1 MAKIPFTPEQRRAI
15 EAIGHSVLVTAAA
28 GSGKTAVLAE
38 RCAYLVCDA
47 PPESHCDVDRLLV
60 LTFTDAAAGEMRGRI
75 VEALRQR
82 LERCPGDARLREQ
95 VALTDAA
102 QISTIHSFCLRLIR
116 RWFTEAQVDPAATL
130 LDEHEARLL
139 RRDALDEVLDEN
151 YARQDR
157 TECPLGTT
165 ADDADAE
172 SAFARLVDVYG
183 LGNDRQIAKLVLD
196 LDGFTTS
203 LVSPQSWLEEAV
215 ATPRDEPDRVILEV
229 LSTLPDELEW
239 QIEHG
244 QWQAATIDPSSP
256 AAAFARERIL
266 EHASQLRAWRE
277 SISDSPSGGEARLR
291 SLESVCDAMRDF
303 AFDRKRGPQLKKDTD
318 DETRRTVEAARKR
331 YSKIKELFKNRL
343 QNRYAL
349 FTLDE
354 WRDGLRRIVP
364 YIETIVSLVRQ
375 FRGAY
380 DARKREINVLD
391 FSDLERLA
399 HKILSDPSDARQ
411 PSPIARALHD
421 TYAYVLVDEF
431 QDINP
436 LQQEVLRLASH
447 EAADD
452 LPGNLFVVGDVKQSI
467 YRFRL
472 AEPALFVE
480 RLRRFCDDPT
490 RGEAISLQKNF
501 RSRAHVLD
509 AVNHVFSG
517 LMPPGAG
524 PVEYDDEAVLRPG
537 REEPDTPPSPVELHV
552 VDRAWQRDEPEDEDE
567 ESDGDA
573 ADTDTAP
580 TGDISERRLT
590 VPDDPSTW
598 APIEREGHLIGR
610 RIQAM
615 MQEEPSIRYGDVA
628 VLLRAAKVNAERIA
642 AMLTATHIPAY
653 AAVGGSLFAA
663 VEVRDVLAL
672 LQVLDNARQDI
683 PLAAVLRS
691 GMIAAP
697 LDEADLLRIRLLD
710 PKDDFYRVVHRYPR
724 EGADKDLR
732 GKVGAL
738 LQHIERLRAD
748 AACTA
753 PADLLW
759 RIYHEFGHLA
769 YCCGLPGGPQRR
781 ANLLEFHQ
789 LARSFGSFR
798 RQGLARFLR
807 FIEGMADEEAEV
819 PIASPIGE
827 AEDVVRIM
835 SIHQSKGLEF
845 PVVFVAGLGNRFNLG
860 DRSGRMVFARRARI
874 GLRDVDTD
882 DMIEYPSAAHAA
894 VVEEIER
901 EARAE
906 ELRVLYV
913 AMTRARDRLILVG
926 SQRHADRLLDQDTS
940 GPAGGISSLTT
951 HTAASFMDWL
961 VPVIRSGSHTIGT
974 GADDPFKSAAGGT
987 RFDVRVHTAESMTDW
1002 RTEAAGAGAN
1012 VKTREAVASL
1022 KPLPASEPMCP
1033 DDDAV
1038 ESVERRLAFV
1048 YPHLPTCVVPAT
1060 IAASEYKGLVDF
1072 AGAPEATI
1080 ADGTGPSAFAVPPS
1094 KYDEDGEDVAL
1105 HRGVVTHRILE
1116 RLDFQVA
1123 VDAGGVASEL
1133 QRMIDEGIV
1142 RAEDRDRVDVASLEW
1157 FVTTPLAAAI
1167 REAKA
1172 AFRREL
1178 QYVSAEPPS
1187 SFEDGIAAGRED
1199 FVLVRGVV
1207 DGILPVDGGLEVI
1220 DYKTDGIDASE
1231 VAQRAARYRPQV
1243 ALYAR
1248 AVSRLMD
1255 RPVTTCR
1262 LVFLTPRCIHEFD
1275 RSDID
1280 NP

>member
-15 EAIGHSVLVTAAA
+15 EAMGHSVVVTAAA

-47 PPESHCDVDRLLV
+47 PPEARCDVDRLLV

-82 LERCPGDARLREQ
+82 LECHPGDARLREQ

-116 RWFTEAQVDPAATL
+116 KWFTEAQVDPAATL
-130 LDEHEARLL
+130 LDEHEVRLL
-139 RRDALDEVLDEN
+139 RRDVLDEVLERN
-151 YARQDR
+151 YAQQDR
-157 TECPLGTT
+157 TACSLGTT
-165 ADDADAE
+165 GDDVGAA

-183 LGNDRQIAKLVLD
+183 LGSDRQIAKLVLD
-196 LDGFTTS
+196 LDEFTTS
-203 LVSPQSWLEEAV
+203 LVSPDSWLEDAV
-215 ATPRDEPDRVILEV
+215 AIPRDEPDRVILEV
-229 LSTLPDELEW
+229 LSTLPDELER

-244 QWQAATIDPSSP
+244 RLQADRIDTGIPH
-256 AAAFARERIL
+256 AAFAKDRIL
-266 EHASQLRAWRE
+266 THVAQLRAWRE
-277 SISDSPSGGEARLR
+277 SISDSASGTGARLR
-291 SLESVCDAMRDF
+291 SLESACDAIRDF
-303 AFDRKRGPQLKKDTD
+303 TFDRKSGPRLSKDTD

-331 YSKIKELFKNRL
+331 YSRIKDLFKNRL

-349 FTLDE
+349 FTPDE
-354 WRDGLRRIVP
+354 WRDGLHRIAP

-375 FRGAY
+375 FREAY
-380 DARKREINVLD
+380 DTRKRELNVLD

-399 HKILSDPSDARQ
+399 HKILSEPSDLRQ

-452 LPGNLFVVGDVKQSI
+452 APGNLFVVGDVKQSI

-480 RLRRFCDDPT
+480 RLRRFRDHT
-490 RGEAISLQKNF
+490 AHGEAISLQKNF
-501 RSRAHVLD
+501 RSRAHLLD
-509 AVNHVFSG
+509 AINDVFAA

-524 PVEYDDEAVLRPG
+524 AVEYDDEAVLRPG
-537 REEPDTPPSPVELHV
+537 REEPETAPSSVELHV
-552 VDRAWQRDEPEDEDE
+552 VDRAWQSDDAEDEGD

-573 ADTDTAP
+573 TDSETAP
-580 TGDISERRLT
+580 TDDISERRLT
-590 VPDDPSTW
+590 APDDPSTW
-598 APIEREGHLIGR
+598 TPIEREGYLIGR
-610 RIQAM
+610 RIQAILK
-615 MQEEPSIRYGDVA
+615 EEPSIRYRDVA
-628 VLLRAAKVNAERIA
+628 VLLRAAKVNAERLA
-642 AMLTATHIPAY
+642 AMLTAMNIPAY

-691 GMIAAP
+691 GIVAAP
-697 LDEADLLRIRLLD
+697 LNEADLLRIRLLD
-710 PKDDFYRVVHRYPR
+710 PKDDFHRVVHRYPR
-724 EGADKDLR
+724 EGEDADLR
-732 GKVGAL
+732 GKVDAL
-738 LQHIERLRAD
+738 LQRIERLRAD

-753 PADLLW
+753 PADLMW

-807 FIEGMADEEAEV
+807 FIEGMANEDADV

-835 SIHQSKGLEF
+835 TIHQSKGLEF

-860 DRSGRMVFARRARI
+860 DRSGRMVYARRTRI
-874 GLRDVDTD
+874 GLRVVDTE
-882 DMIEYPSAAHAA
+882 DMIEYPSAAHLS

-926 SQRHADRLLDQDTS
+926 SQRHVDRLVDEDGS
-940 GPAGGISSLTT
+940 GAAGRPSA
-951 HTAASFMDWL
+951 HTIHAAASFLDWL
-961 VPVIRSGSHTIGT
+961 VPVIRSGSHAIGT
-974 GADDPFKSAAGGT
+974 GELNGKRAAPGGT
-987 RFDVRVHTAESMTDW
+987 QFDMRVHTADSMADW
-1002 RTEAAGAGAN
+1002 RTEATGAGAN
-1012 VKTREAVASL
+1012 VKTREAVAAL
-1022 KPLPASEPMCP
+1022 KPLPDSEPRG
-1033 DDDAV
+1033 DDGAV
-1038 ESVERRLAFV
+1038 EEVERRLAFA
-1048 YPHLPTCVVPAT
+1048 YPHLPTCGVPAT

-1072 AGAPEATI
+1072 AGAPEATVVD
-1080 ADGTGPSAFAVPPS
+1080 AAGPTTFAVPPS
-1094 KYDEDGEDVAL
+1094 KYDEGAEDAAL
-1105 HRGVVTHRILE
+1105 HRGVLTHRILE
-1116 RLDFQVA
+1116 RLDF
-1123 VDAGGVASEL
+1123 DAAADASGVASEL

-1142 RAEDRDRVDVASLEW
+1142 RAEDRDAVDVASLEW
-1157 FVTTPLAAAI
+1157 FVTTPLAAAM
-1167 REAKA
+1167 REAKT
-1172 AFRREL
+1172 AFRREW

-1187 SFEDGIAAGRED
+1187 SFEGGIAAGRED

-1220 DYKTDGIDASE
+1220 DYKTDDIDASE

-1255 RPVTTCR
+1255 QPVTACR
-1262 LVFLTPRCIHEFD
+1262 LVFLSPRCIYEFD
-1275 RSDID
+1275 RSEIN